1 MIDCLS
7 ELKLKEMK
15 RSDRTD
21 AIKHLYSRASFGIN
35 YPDLLRLA
43 KVNRD
48 KVLDKMLK
56 DAENFTPLTEA
67 KENILRPA
75 RKDNP
80 TEEDIR
86 IYTRKRTQQEEA
98 VNIAWVSRLSEDKAD
113 LREKLALF
121 WHGHFACRTNNGY
134 YNQQLNNVHREHALG
149 NFRTMVIEVS
159 KTPAMLSFLNNQQ
172 NKKGKP
178 NENFARELMELFML
192 GREHYTETD
201 IRESARAF
209 TGWQFRADTS
219 SFFFNERQH
228 DKGNKVFF
236 GKTGNFRGENIIDMI
251 LEKRQC
257 AHFIAERM
265 YRFFVNDVP
274 DPKHV
279 KDLGDH
285 FYNENYEIKPLIQR
299 MLSSEWFYNADNVG
313 NKIKSPIEFLVG
325 LNRSFYIRYGRPR
338 VLLQLQRS
346 LGQAV
351 FYPPNVAGWPGGTS
365 WIDSSSLLTRLKLP
379 STLLNGGIIESEGK
393 PDPEDEA
400 YLATARK
407 SQPNVER
414 RVQTYPDWD
423 RFTKGLPLDITPE
436 QLAYVLLAA
445 NARPASIE
453 NINHSNPIQMAIQ
466 LVSTPEYQ
474 LC

>member
-1 MIDCLS
+1 
-7 ELKLKEMK
+7 MK
-15 RSDRTD
+15 RSVRTD

-35 YPDLLRLA
+35 YPDLASLSRMNA
-43 KVNRD
+43 N
-48 KVLDKMLK
+48 KVLDKMFQQS
-56 DAENFTPLTEA
+56 ATFTPLTEA

-75 RKDNP
+75 KKNNP
-80 TEEDIR
+80 SEEDIR
-86 IYTRKRTQQEEA
+86 IYTRKRTEQEEA
-98 VNIAWVSRLSEDKAD
+98 VNIAWVSRLSDAKAD
-113 LREKLALF
+113 LREKLTLF

-134 YNQQLNNVHREHALG
+134 YNQQLNNVQREHALG
-149 NFRTMVIEVS
+149 NFRDMVMEVS

-172 NKKGKP
+172 NRKGKP

-192 GREHYTETD
+192 GRGHYTEMD

-209 TGWQFRADTS
+209 TGWQFRADTA

-228 DKGNKVFF
+228 DNGNKVFF
-236 GKTGNFRGENIIDMI
+236 GKTGNFDGENIIDLI

-257 AHFIAERM
+257 AYFIAERM

-274 DPKHV
+274 DPLHV

-285 FYNENYEIKPLIQR
+285 FYKENYEIKPLMQR
-299 MLSSEWFYNADNVG
+299 MFSSKWFYSANNVG

-338 VLLQLQRS
+338 LLLQLQRS

-365 WIDSSSLLTRLKLP
+365 WIDSSSLLVRLKLP

-400 YLATARK
+400 YLATAKK
-407 SQPNVER
+407 SQANVER

-423 RFTKGLPLDITPE
+423 RFQEGFPPGIPPE
-436 QLAYVLLAA
+436 QLAYLLLATNEVPAALA
-445 NARPASIE
+445 NIDTSDT
-453 NINHSNPIQMAIQ
+453 IQMAIQ

>member
-1 MIDCLS
+1 M
-7 ELKLKEMK
+7 KKMK

-35 YPDLLRLA
+35 YPDLLRLS

-48 KVLDKMLK
+48 KVLDKMFE
-56 DAENFTPLTEA
+56 DTEAFTLLTVA
-67 KENILRPA
+67 KENILRPG

-80 TEEDIR
+80 TEEDIK
-86 IYTRKRTQQEEA
+86 IYTKKRTEQEEA
-98 VNIAWVSRLSEDKAD
+98 VNIAWVSHLSGDKAH
-113 LREKLALF
+113 LREKLTLF

-172 NKKGKP
+172 NKKVKP

-192 GREHYTETD
+192 GRGHYTEAD

-219 SFFFNERQH
+219 EFFFNERQH
-228 DKGNKVFF
+228 DKGSKVFF
-236 GKTGNFRGENIIDMI
+236 GKTGNFRGEDIIDMI
-251 LEKRQC
+251 LGKRQC
-257 AHFIAERM
+257 AHFIAERL

-274 DPKHV
+274 DPIHV
-279 KDLGDH
+279 KDLGDY
-285 FYNENYEIKPLIQR
+285 FYDENYEIKPLIR
-299 MLSSEWFYNADNVG
+299 RIFSSKWFYQANNVG
-313 NKIKSPIEFLVG
+313 NKIKSPIELLVG
-325 LNRSFYIRYGRPR
+325 LNRSFYIRYGRPG

-365 WIDSSSLLTRLKLP
+365 WIDSSSLLVRLKLP

-407 SQPNVER
+407 SQTNVER
-414 RVQTYPDWD
+414 RVQTYPEWA
-423 RFTKGLPLDITPE
+423 RFRKDLPSGINRE
-436 QLAYVLLAA
+436 QLAYVLLTP
-445 NARPASIE
+445 NVKPGSMD
-453 NINHSNPIQMAIQ
+453 NIDQSDPVQMAIQ

>member
-1 MIDCLS
+1 MIACL
-7 ELKLKEMK
+7 LKLKRNEMK

-21 AIKHLYSRASFGIN
+21 AIKHLYSRASFGID
-35 YPDLLRLA
+35 YPNLMAQSRMSI
-43 KVNRD
+43 D
-48 KVLDKMLK
+48 KVLDKL
-56 DAENFTPLTEA
+56 FQQSTPVVPLTEA

-75 RKDNP
+75 RRDDP
-80 TEEDIR
+80 SEEDIR
-86 IYTRKRTQQEEA
+86 IYTRKRTEQEVA

-113 LREKLALF
+113 LREKLTLF

-134 YNQQLNNVHREHALG
+134 YNQQLNNVHREYALG
-149 NFRTMVIEVS
+149 NFRDMVMEVS

-192 GREHYTETD
+192 GRGHYTETD

-209 TGWQFRADTS
+209 TGWQFRGDTA

-228 DKGNKVFF
+228 DNGNKVFF
-236 GKTGNFRGENIIDMI
+236 GKSGNFQGENIIDMI

-257 AHFIAERM
+257 AYFIAERM
-265 YRFFVNDVP
+265 YKFFVNDVP
-274 DPKHV
+274 DPLHV

-299 MLSSEWFYNADNVG
+299 IFSSKWFYNANNVG

-338 VLLQLQRS
+338 LLLQLQRS

-365 WIDSSSLLTRLKLP
+365 WIDSSSLLARLKLP
-379 STLLNGGIIESEGK
+379 STLLNGGMIESEGK

-407 SQPNVER
+407 SQPDVER
-414 RVQTYPDWD
+414 RVQTYPEWG
-423 RFTKGLPLDITPE
+423 RFQKALPSEVTLE
-436 QLAYVLLAA
+436 QLAYILLAT
-445 NARPASIE
+445 NEIPAALE
-453 NINHSNPIQMAIQ
+453 NMDTSNPVQMAIQ